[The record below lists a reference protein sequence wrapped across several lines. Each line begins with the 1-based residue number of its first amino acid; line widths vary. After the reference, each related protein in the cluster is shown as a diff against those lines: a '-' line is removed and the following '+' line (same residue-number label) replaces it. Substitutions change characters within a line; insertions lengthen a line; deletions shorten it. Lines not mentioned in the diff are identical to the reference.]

1 MMLAVND
8 ADDEPSH
15 IDEYMYHTPSV
26 PYGVS
31 LEVPCIMNLDARIG
45 RCKAKYGHQQVYDE
59 KGLNS
64 LSFSFHILCSLTINV
79 RQR

>member
-1 MMLAVND
+1 MVLAVKE

-15 IDEYMYHTPSV
+15 IDDHMRHAPSV

-31 LEVPCIMNLDARIG
+31 LEVPSIVYFDARIG

-59 KGLNS
+59 KGFNS
-64 LSFSFHILCSLTINV
+64 LSFSSHILCSLTMNV